1 MSTGGAGDVPA
12 PVAGAGSAQEVP
24 ELPVEEP
31 PATFSPLPLTDG
43 DTAPPLRE
51 DQIANAVSFLS
62 HDKVAVPAVRRAFKC
77 QWGSRKKVTMPCGSD

>member
-1 MSTGGAGDVPA
+1 MSDADAAA

-24 ELPVEEP
+24 ELPIEEP
-31 PATFSPLPLTDG
+31 PTTIFSPLPAADG

-62 HDKVAVPAVRRAFKC
+62 HDKVRGWLVSQCCLIA
-77 QWGSRKKVTMPCGSD
+77 S

>member
-1 MSTGGAGDVPA
+1 MSAGGAGDVPA

-24 ELPVEEP
+24 ELPVEDP
-31 PATFSPLPLTDG
+31 PATFSPLPSTDG

-62 HDKVAVPAVRRAFKC
+62 HDKVALPAVH
-77 QWGSRKKVTMPCGSD
+77 PCLQVSVGQR

>member
-1 MSTGGAGDVPA
+1 M
-12 PVAGAGSAQEVP
+12 P

-31 PATFSPLPLTDG
+31 PATIFSPLPLTDG

-62 HDKVAVPAVRRAFKC
+62 HDKVRCCLAVAVRAFKC
-77 QWGSRKKVTMPCGSD
+77 SAELSRKKVTMPCGSD